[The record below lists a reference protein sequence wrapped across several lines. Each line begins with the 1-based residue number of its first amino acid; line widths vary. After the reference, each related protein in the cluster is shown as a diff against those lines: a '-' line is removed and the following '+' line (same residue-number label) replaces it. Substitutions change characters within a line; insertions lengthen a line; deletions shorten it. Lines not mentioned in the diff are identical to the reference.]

1 MKIILLERIANLGN
15 IGDIVDVAA
24 GYARNYLVRFG
35 KAKRASDANI
45 KEFNEKRSEYELKQ
59 KDILANAEA
68 RFKHINEKVFTITAK
83 AGVDGKL
90 FGSVNALD
98 IAEAIKK
105 TGIDVKKSEV
115 TLPNG
120 TLKVVGEFEVRVI
133 LHHDIHATV
142 KVAVTP
148 EA

>member
-24 GYARNYLVRFG
+24 GYARNYLIRFS
-35 KAKRASDANI
+35 KAKLATKANI
-45 KEFNEKRSEYELKQ
+45 QDFDEKRSEYELKQ
-59 KDILANAEA
+59 KDILALAQAKFNQ
-68 RFKHINEKVFTITAK
+68 INEKTFTISAK

-90 FGSVNALD
+90 FGSVNSID

-105 TGIDVKKSEV
+105 TGIEIKKSEV

-120 TLKVVGEFEVRVI
+120 TLKVVGEFDVKII
-133 LHHDIHATV
+133 LHHDVQAIV
-142 KVAVTP
+142 KIAVTQ